1 MYPDRG
7 DFIMFA
13 SNMFSRPFL
22 KEAVG
27 LFRKASSV
35 PVEVIAT
42 DQDVPG
48 VAWSDHGSF
57 WGEGYP
63 AIMVTD
69 TALYRYPYYHT
80 SRDTPNKVSYDV
92 LARLTEG
99 LYGML
104 VRAQ

>member
-1 MYPDRG
+1 
-7 DFIMFA
+7 MFA

-27 LFRKASSV
+27 LFRKASDV
-35 PVEVIAT
+35 PAEVIAT

-69 TALYRYPYYHT
+69 TALYRYPY
-80 SRDTPNKVSYDV
+80 
-92 LARLTEG
+92 
-99 LYGML
+99 
-104 VRAQ
+104 